1 MSFEYDIFISYGHV
15 DDEDLAGD
23 VKGWVDLLV
32 ERLPSV
38 VIGYLGYKP
47 RIWRDERSLRGND
60 LLQGAIGEGVS
71 RSLLLIPIVS
81 PRYVLSD
88 WCRTELETFCA
99 TAPPAAAG
107 VESFRSRV
115 FKVVKTPLLLPHLR
129 DKEPE
134 QLRDL
139 IGYPFYEMEG
149 DMPREFSPDVVPGK
163 DQRYWDALRRLAW
176 DISNMLVALKQE
188 PESQQPGAVATQ
200 TGVDAPAR
208 AATQTGVAAS
218 SPVTPGATQDAS
230 AAGATASPATAASAA
245 PAAVA
250 KPVALAPNGAG
261 ASKTVYLAETTS
273 DLARERD
280 AVRDELRQRGYGVL
294 PEQKL
299 PLDSKDALAGAVR
312 RDLARSCLSVHLVG
326 ARYGSTPED
335 DARSVV
341 CMQIELA
348 AERGAAD
355 SSFQRLLWMPP
366 GLSTAAFEVTDERQ
380 KSFVAG
386 LQNRVTAGAEL
397 LQTTVE
403 DLKTRVVE
411 KLTSKAAASARGAA
425 RSRLRQ
431 VYLICESRDRG
442 LVRPIKE
449 YLFKENFEVITWLDE
464 GAGEKLMDY
473 HRKNLRECDAAL
485 IYFGSGDEP
494 WVRKNLED
502 LEKAYGYGRE
512 DDWSASAVYVGS
524 PPNDQ
529 KEDFLTHMVPYVIRN
544 FSSFDPADLRDF
556 VAAVRA
562 AEGGRP

>member
-1 MSFEYDIFISYGHV
+1 MSFDYDIFISYGHV
-15 DDEDLAGD
+15 DDEDPAGD

-38 VIGYLGYKP
+38 VVGYLGYKP

-71 RSLLLIPIVS
+71 RSLLLVPIVS

-88 WCRTELETFCA
+88 WCRRELETFCA
-99 TAPPAAAG
+99 AQAQAPAAAG
-107 VESFRSRV
+107 VAAFRSRI
-115 FKVVKTPLLLPHLR
+115 FKIVKTPLLLPHLR
-129 DKEPE
+129 DREPE

-149 DMPREFSPDVVPGK
+149 DMPCEFSPDVVPAK

-176 DISNMLVALKQE
+176 DIANMLAALKQE
-188 PESQQPGAVATQ
+188 ASQQPGATTTQSAAPAPSGLAAQTSATQ
-200 TGVDAPAR
+200 TPAPA
-208 AATQTGVAAS
+208 AAPQDAS
-218 SPVTPGATQDAS
+218 SPA
-230 AAGATASPATAASAA
+230 AASAA
-245 PAAVA
+245 VANASAA
-250 KPVALAPNGAG
+250 KPVGLAMNGAG
-261 ASKTVYLAETTS
+261 QSKTVYLAETTS

-280 AVRDELRQRGYGVL
+280 AVRDELRQRGHTVL

-299 PLDSKDALAGAVR
+299 PLDSIDQLAEAVR
-312 RDLARSCLSVHLVG
+312 RDLARASLSVHLVG

-335 DARSVV
+335 DARSAARV
-341 CMQIELA
+341 QIELA
-348 AERGAAD
+348 DERGAAD
-355 SSFQRLLWMPP
+355 PSFQRLLWMPP
-366 GLSTAAFEVTDERQ
+366 GLSTPALEVTDERQ
-380 KSFVAG
+380 RSFVAG
-386 LQNRVTAGAEL
+386 LQSRVTPGAEL
-397 LQTTVE
+397 LQTSVE

-411 KLTSKAAASARGAA
+411 KLTAKAAAPARGPS
-425 RSRLRQ
+425 RSRLKQ
-431 VYLICESRDRG
+431 VYIICENRDRS
-442 LVRPIKE
+442 LIRPIRE
-449 YLFKENFEVITWLDE
+449 YLFRENFEVITWQDE
-464 GAGEKLMDY
+464 GAADKLMEY

-512 DDWSASAVYVGS
+512 EDWTASAVYVGS
-524 PPNDQ
+524 PPNEQ

-544 FSSFDPADLRDF
+544 FDSFDPADLRDF